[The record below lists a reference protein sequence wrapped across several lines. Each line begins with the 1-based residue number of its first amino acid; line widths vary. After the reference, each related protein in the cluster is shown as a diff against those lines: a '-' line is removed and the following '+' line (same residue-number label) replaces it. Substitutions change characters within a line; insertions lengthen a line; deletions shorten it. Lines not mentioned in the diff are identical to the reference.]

1 MGGSGEGLLVDS
13 IWQAWDWR
21 RKPAVFLF
29 ALVLGTALIVA
40 ASVPARASDGLH
52 GIMLELMELC
62 RRAPAGTCV
71 DWAWPHVDLDDDRR
85 LSVSESELLLK
96 KVRTWALRHRADLVP
111 EMRNGVF
118 LGLMVVQTLGVE
130 RLITS
135 YDSNGDG
142 SLSRGELL
150 QDLRVDGRPLP
161 DLIRD
166 PEGFDRA
173 SFAKK
178 LGAAAPLVP
187 SSEAE
192 SFEPTP

>member
-1 MGGSGEGLLVDS
+1 MGGSGEGLFNGGV
-13 IWQAWDWR
+13 WRARGWR
-21 RKPAVFLF
+21 RKPAAFVL
-29 ALVLGTALIVA
+29 ALALGTTLAVA
-40 ASVPARASDGLH
+40 VSVSARASDGLH

-62 RRAPAGTCV
+62 HRAPAGSCV

-135 YDSNGDG
+135 YDSDGDG
-142 SLSRGELL
+142 ALSRGELL
-150 QDLRVDGRPLP
+150 QDLRTDGRPLP

-166 PEGFDRA
+166 PNGFDRA
-173 SFAKK
+173 SFAKR

-192 SFEPTP
+192 TLEPTP